1 MNRYEIAMGKK
12 HSEVV
17 LGKAKGQYDV
27 PAGALKKCVL
37 QCMGVEVEG
46 FLIKLE
52 VNNVVRNG
60 YKVLF
65 EVESKKSAQI
75 LGLSTRCWDGVH
87 VGEYL
92 YLKMKGQTFKII
104 PTEFSFQ
111 DCSERPFSSII
122 TIEGNMPL
130 DGVISTN
137 E

>member
-1 MNRYEIAMGKK
+1 MNRYEIAIGKK
-12 HSEVV
+12 HSDVV

-27 PAGALKKCVL
+27 PAGALKKCTL

-46 FLIKLE
+46 FLMKLE

-65 EVESKKSAQI
+65 EVESEKSARI
-75 LGLSTRCWDGVH
+75 LMLIR

-111 DCSERPFSSII
+111 DSRERPFSGII
-122 TIEGNMPL
+122 SVIGNMPL